1 MRFWLDKG
9 VDGYRI
15 DSMNLMSKHP
25 DLPNAPIVDAN
36 SEYQSGAMY
45 FASGPHMHEYIKEMR
60 TEVFDKYDCMTLAS
74 WASLKTRNQ
83 SQNMWPRI
91 SMNSI
96 CSAQVTSSTWTLGW
110 IANTDAMI
118 SLWKITKMWQE
129 AMLRF
134 DSWNAVYMDN
144 HDSGRSLSHY
154 ASATAA
160 KMLATH
166 LGTLSGTLFIL
177 QGQEIA
183 MANVPR
189 EWNFEDY
196 INVEGRNAY
205 KETLQKRSEGADMSD
220 VMREL
225 RLKAR
230 DNGRLPMQ
238 WDGSPMQDSRGVSN
252 RG

>member
-1 MRFWLDKG
+1 
-9 VDGYRI
+9 
-15 DSMNLMSKHP
+15 
-25 DLPNAPIVDAN
+25 
-36 SEYQSGAMY
+36 
-45 FASGPHMHEYIKEMR
+45 
-60 TEVFDKYDCMTLAS
+60 
-74 WASLKTRNQ
+74 
-83 SQNMWPRI
+83 
-91 SMNSI
+91 
-96 CSAQVTSSTWTLGW
+96 
-110 IANTDAMI
+110 
-118 SLWKITKMWQE
+118 
-129 AMLRF
+129 
-134 DSWNAVYMDN
+134 
-144 HDSGRSLSHY
+144 
-154 ASATAA
+154 
-160 KMLATH
+160 MLATH